1 MNRFVLAAC
10 AAFALTSGA
19 VLAKGKGGHP
29 NLQAAHNHV
38 KQAIMKI
45 DAAQKANEFDMEGHA
60 AKAKDL
66 LDQAEKEIA
75 QAAQAATA
83 NKK

>member
-1 MNRFVLAAC
+1 MKRYVLAAC
-10 AAFALTSGA
+10 AAFALSSAA
-19 VLAKGKGGHP
+19 VLAKGGHP
-29 NLQAAHNHV
+29 NLQAAHQHV
-38 KQAIMKI
+38 KQAIEKVS
-45 DAAQKANEFDMEGHA
+45 AAQKANEFDMEGHA

-66 LDQAEKEIA
+66 LEQAEKEIA

>member
-10 AAFALTSGA
+10 AAFSLASGA
-19 VLAKGKGGHP
+19 VLAKGGHP
-29 NLQAAHNHV
+29 NLQAAHNHI
-38 KQAIMKI
+38 KQAIQKV

-66 LDQAEKEIA
+66 LAQAEQELS
-75 QAAQAATA
+75 QAASAATE
-83 NKK
+83 NKKK